1 LIVSSGG
8 RAGLPQPTVILTSLT
23 PAEDFIG
30 MHCRQSL
37 TEFPG
42 RAGFSAGGRQTGQAG
57 AAAG

>member
-8 RAGLPQPTVILTSLT
+8 RAGLPQPTVILTSL
-23 PAEDFIG
+23 PPDEIFIG
-30 MHCRQSL
+30 MACRQSL

-42 RAGFSAGGRQTGQAG
+42 RAGFSAGDRQARQTG

>member
-23 PAEDFIG
+23 PAEIFIG
-30 MHCRQSL
+30 MACRQSL

-42 RAGFSAGGRQTGQAG
+42 RAGFSAGEGQGGQDG